1 MYITIDLLIVDMNAN
16 KRAKVD
22 TTINMGAGSS
32 VSLALILCKM
42 SLRKLGHKWLV
53 SVGHNLRT
61 KHDTGCATELGLIR
75 GSQDDYPHN
84 INYTNAYLYRYHY
97 THLYISNY
105 YWSNTIHSCYVTV
118 ANIANMSRS
127 TNGCSGTYN
136 SLYDN
141 TPSNNMS
148 VVSKADNS

>member
-1 MYITIDLLIVDMNAN
+1 M
-16 KRAKVD
+16 
-22 TTINMGAGSS
+22 
-32 VSLALILCKM
+32 
-42 SLRKLGHKWLV
+42 

-75 GSQDDYPHN
+75 GSQDN

-118 ANIANMSRS
+118 TSIANMSRS

-136 SLYDN
+136 SSYDN